1 VNAIYPEDSLP
12 AEWAKYTTQNA
23 TWYKDK
29 DAARAMIDE
38 WKPA

>member
-1 VNAIYPEDSLP
+1 MNAIYPEDSVP
-12 AEWAKYTTQNA
+12 AEWAGFTVINA

-29 DAARAMIDE
+29 DAARAAVDE